1 MWFFLCAVCIEGVG
15 WAGGVVLVFE
25 SRQSGRLRN
34 GFSGRFKIRD
44 LDDKLRRFCHQEGWP
59 ARGCFWGVATI
70 AWRAGGVKVGG
81 GVGVWKFFAREK
93 SASCGFVA
101 GGARE
106 MWSVRRW
113 FVVEIHRPEGLRWLL
128 DAIDLMQT
136 RLPKFLFLFL
146 FSLHLFRTTNQPIS
160 SYLPFSSVKACAR
173 VTASSSLQFSFWG
186 ESGISPSRC
195 FRDSVLVAEGVPYIL
210 HHITISSAVYCVD
223 CCR

>member
-70 AWRAGGVKVGG
+70 AWRAGGVEVGG
-81 GVGVWKFFAREK
+81 GVGVWKFFKREICKLRFCSWWRERNVVRAPVVRGGDPPARG
-93 SASCGFVA
+93 APLAA
-101 GGARE
+101 GRD
-106 MWSVRRW
+106 R
-113 FVVEIHRPEGLRWLL
+113 L
-128 DAIDLMQT
+128 LMQT